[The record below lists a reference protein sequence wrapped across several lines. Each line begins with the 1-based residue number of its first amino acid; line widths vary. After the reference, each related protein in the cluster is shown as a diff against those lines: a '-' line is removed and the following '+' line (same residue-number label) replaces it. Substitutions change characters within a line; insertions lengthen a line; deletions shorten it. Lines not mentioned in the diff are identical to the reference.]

1 MPAPKWVRKRDGR
14 PEPYEES
21 KVARA
26 IALAAKDAG
35 RRDGALDLAR
45 ELARSVTFYLGRGDG
60 RTPDTRQI
68 AEAVERALSE
78 TGHAAAAERFREHR
92 EWRTSRRAA
101 VSVRE
106 NAPPKRESVRGRLDE
121 EEITDAVLVLSSAGS
136 NPWSKR
142 RIVEALT
149 REAGL
154 PEEQAEDVARAVEER
169 VFASGLNRVGSS
181 LLRELIDAELFER
194 GFSAQLGKLE
204 VVGVAKPDLKRFVF
218 LEGVRAPSSVEA
230 EVARNALERY
240 ALDDLVGGDAAA
252 AHRRGEIHLVGLGR
266 PLRLAAGGA
275 SAPEV
280 ARFSGEPKSALGVAR
295 ALVRAARASLPCYDL
310 AFGLARTDAAFAPFA
325 RGPELADAV
334 GVVLDAACAP
344 SLEEACAPELVLCV
358 SAEREDDAQARARD
372 ALLDAFLARGKEAAG
387 ARLAVVVRP
396 RPGPDARAFL
406 ERAIEAA
413 RRGAPVELAL
423 VGRGASLA
431 TSRGHAG
438 GATPCAATQIACL
451 DFARTALEAGRGER
465 ERLSH
470 ELARA
475 MDLVLAGLHE
485 RRRFALSA
493 IVRPVLPLWRPKSA
507 EPPAPAG
514 LRPRELEP
522 DAVADVLALVGLEAG
537 LRYFAG
543 ESPAENRR
551 VARLAREVVLE
562 IATLARAQASR
573 LGLALRFEDAP
584 AGEAPE
590 RLAAL
595 DLERYEDG
603 RELVEG
609 RGGWDP
615 GLSLGGMGQDPV
627 GTVEIRFE
635 IAQALGVA
643 LALPR
648 SSLAVADPGRLA
660 ARIVEILGRE
670 EPETAAVASPSA
682 SQRGRSKRS

>member
-14 PEPYEES
+14 PEPYEEA

-35 RRDGALDLAR
+35 RRDSALDLAR
-45 ELARSVTFYLGRGDG
+45 ELARSVTFFLGHGDAKPPE
-60 RTPDTRQI
+60 TKTI

-92 EWRTSRRAA
+92 EWRAQRQAA
-101 VSVRE
+101 VRVRE
-106 NAPPKRESVRGRLDE
+106 TTAGKERPE
-121 EEITDAVLVLSSAGS
+121 DANEAVEVLSAAGA

-154 PEEQAEDVARAVEER
+154 AEESAEDVARAVEER

-204 VVGVAKPDLKRFVF
+204 VVGVAKPDLKRLVF

-230 EVARNALERY
+230 EVARTALERY
-240 ALDDLVGGDAAA
+240 ALDELVGGDAAG
-252 AHRRGEIHLVGLGR
+252 AHRRGELHLVGLGR

-275 SAPEV
+275 SAVEV
-280 ARFSGEPKSALGVAR
+280 AMAATSGEPKCALDVAR
-295 ALVRAARASLPCYDL
+295 ALIRGARAALPCYDL
-310 AFGLARTDAAFAPFA
+310 AFGFARVDAAFAPFPGDEVA
-325 RGPELADAV
+325 PAIETL
-334 GVVLDAACAP
+334 LDAACAP
-344 SLEEACAPELVLCV
+344 SVEEASAPELVLTV
-358 SAEREDDAQARARD
+358 DARSASQGAARTRD
-372 ALLDAFLARGKEAAG
+372 ALLAAFAKRGSAAIG
-387 ARLAVVVRP
+387 ARLAVLVRP
-396 RPGPDARAFL
+396 GASSAETLGAL

-413 RRGAPVELAL
+413 RSGAPVELAL
-423 VGRGASLA
+423 VPQGATLCTA
-431 TSRGHAG
+431 RGHAG
-438 GATPCAATQIACL
+438 GETPCAATQIACL
-451 DFARTALEAGRGER
+451 NVARCALEAGRGER
-465 ERLSH
+465 ERLSQ
-470 ELARA
+470 ELGRA
-475 MDLVLAGLHE
+475 VELVLAGLHE

-493 IVRPVLPLWRPKSA
+493 IVRPVLPLWRPKA
-507 EPPAPAG
+507 QEAPAPAG
-514 LRPRELEP
+514 VRPRSLEP
-522 DAVADVLALVGLEAG
+522 DAVADVISLVGLEAG

-551 VARLAREVVLE
+551 VARLAREVVAEVAALV
-562 IATLARAQASR
+562 RAQAPR
-573 LGLALRFEDAP
+573 FGLALRFEDAP

-595 DLERYEDG
+595 DLERYDDA

-615 GLSLGGMGQDPV
+615 GLSLGGMGQDPQA
-627 GTVEIRFE
+627 TVAIRCE
-635 IAQALGVA
+635 IAAALGVA

-648 SSLAVADPGRLA
+648 SSLAVSEPGALA
-660 ARIVEILGRE
+660 RKIAAVLGE
-670 EPETAAVASPSA
+670 EPPAAPA
-682 SQRGRSKRS
+682 RGRSSRGVRA